1 MPSLAVLVDAY
12 SRETRRL
19 YDLET
24 SNEATFYPAIER
36 LLIAVLQH
44 ERLPFEVRIGI
55 SKAS

>member
-36 LLIAVLQH
+36 LLTWKIH
-44 ERLPFEVRIGI
+44 EEAGGR
-55 SKAS
+55 